1 MLSQT
6 HKENNLAL
14 CYCHLEVETF
24 PASSR
29 RRFLD
34 VVLESAEYACV
45 SLSDSQGSALQSWCY
60 STLQSK
66 KINANRERALGGL
79 LGICQ
84 AGLG

>member
-1 MLSQT
+1 M
-6 HKENNLAL
+6 
-14 CYCHLEVETF
+14 
-24 PASSR
+24 
-29 RRFLD
+29 D